1 MSYIIHYFG
10 RLKKPELLAEL
21 QEEFAE
27 FAQVSGWSHEMVDQ
41 VFPRENGKE
50 GSLETL
56 KGIRIQMSPGDDPVR
71 FTFDQE
77 GYLAHV
83 YYESEGSRLLS
94 LAYETPQS
102 PRPDSP
108 SANRIL
114 HHVHTHTTIWSKEPY
129 AHVTLVHLLDH
140 LGKKYVPNLEVID
153 KTGYWTSR
161 DEKALE
167 FRPLA
172 AVAP

>member
-1 MSYIIHYFG
+1 
-10 RLKKPELLAEL
+10 
-21 QEEFAE
+21 
-27 FAQVSGWSHEMVDQ
+27 
-41 VFPRENGKE
+41 
-50 GSLETL
+50 
-56 KGIRIQMSPGDDPVR
+56 MSPGDDPVR